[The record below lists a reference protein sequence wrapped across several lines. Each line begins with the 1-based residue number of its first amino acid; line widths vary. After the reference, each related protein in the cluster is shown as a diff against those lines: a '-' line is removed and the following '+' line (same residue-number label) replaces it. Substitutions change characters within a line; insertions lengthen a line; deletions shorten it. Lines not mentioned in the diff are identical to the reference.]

1 MVQTPPPLASCDLF
15 FLLQAK
21 STLLSCIERYIDEKI
36 ILAAKA
42 IAKYSIEKI
51 NDGDVILVYGW

>member
-1 MVQTPPPLASCDLF
+1 MSW
-15 FLLQAK
+15 QAK
-21 STLLSCIERYIDEKI
+21 STLLNCIECYINEKI

>member
-1 MVQTPPPLASCDLF
+1 MHVLSISV
-15 FLLQAK
+15 QAK
-21 STLLSCIERYIDEKI
+21 NKLLDCIESYINEKI

-51 NDGDVILVYGW
+51 SDGDVILVYGW

>member
-1 MVQTPPPLASCDLF
+1 M
-15 FLLQAK
+15 QAK
-21 STLLSCIERYIDEKI
+21 SKLLNHIECYINEKI